1 VGNPGRLVRNP
12 AWSQPRCEIAK
23 TILDEEC
30 ERPGEVRYAGMP
42 LCGPHAELLGLQL
55 RAEALLGAEEYDG
68 KSGKRPSEACLLAP
82 NGSDPT
88 GCMR

>member
-1 VGNPGRLVRNP
+1 MRRREDHGSTVI
-12 AWSQPRCEIAK
+12 SQRGWEIAK

-30 ERPGEVRYAGMP
+30 ERPGEVRYGGML
-42 LCGPHAELLGLQL
+42 LCEPHAELLGLEL

-68 KSGKRPSEACLLAP
+68 KSGMLPSEACLLAP

>member
-1 VGNPGRLVRNP
+1 MRPREDHGNIVI
-12 AWSQPRCEIAK
+12 SQPRCEIAK

-30 ERPGEVRYAGMP
+30 ERPGEVRYGGML
-42 LCGPHAELLGLQL
+42 LCGLHAGLPGLEL

-68 KSGKRPSEACLLAP
+68 KSGKRPSETWLLAS